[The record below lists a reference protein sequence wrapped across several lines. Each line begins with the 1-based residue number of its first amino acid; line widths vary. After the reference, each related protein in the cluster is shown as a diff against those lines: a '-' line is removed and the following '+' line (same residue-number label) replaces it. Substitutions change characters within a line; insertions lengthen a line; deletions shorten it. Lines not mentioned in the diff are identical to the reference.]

1 MAEYKVTTSDHEE
14 RCLNFNIVGIQ
25 TWINNA
31 VAAQVIISEQEI
43 IKKNMDHCN
52 ANGIAIATG
61 VEAQVKQAYDLGVVT
76 TGDSRNNNSG
86 EPGGS

>member
-86 EPGGS
+86 KPGGS